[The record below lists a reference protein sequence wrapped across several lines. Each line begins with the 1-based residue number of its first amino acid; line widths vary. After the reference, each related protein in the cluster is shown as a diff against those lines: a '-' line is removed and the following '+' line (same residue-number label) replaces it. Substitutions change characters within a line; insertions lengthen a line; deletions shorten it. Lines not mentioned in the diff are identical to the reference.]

1 MESNQQIMERVKG
14 AQSMADIIAMFPPEK
29 RELARVALNSVTFGL
44 LSGLTDG
51 VHSQTQPSKPG

>member
-14 AQSMADIIAMFPPEK
+14 AESMADIIAMFPAEK

-44 LSGLTDG
+44 LSGLADS
-51 VHSQTQPSKPG
+51 VHAQTQQAPPG